1 MPVVWPLV
9 GRREVLRRIAEA
21 MRRPGGAGVVL
32 VGAAGVGK
40 TRLAVE
46 VLDEAGR
53 RGLDTLWTVAT
64 EAAASIPYGPVVDL
78 LPKPADEESSTR
90 LDLLQRTVRS
100 LGERRGGRGLVLGV
114 DDAHLLDDASA
125 ALVHCLARTGTAQI
139 LATVRSGEQSPD
151 AVTAL
156 WRDDLAARVE
166 VTPLGEDEVHQLVC
180 AAVGGVVDGQTLRRL
195 WRLSEGNP
203 LFLREL
209 VAEALETGALVE
221 AGGIWRG
228 GAATMVGTRLA
239 ELVEARLRRL
249 DPAVRAG
256 LEVAAVGEPLEA
268 SLLEAVSASMPTDA
282 RATDARATNDGWARE
297 SPMEV
302 AERAGLVRVD
312 VDRRRVRLRLAHP
325 VYGEVLRATTPV
337 LRARAVRRGLAE
349 ALQATGYR
357 RRDDLLRLVSWRL
370 EGGGRCDP
378 DLLLA
383 AALRARALFDPAL
396 AARLAQAA
404 VEAGAGFDASLI
416 AAESLHTAGR
426 AGEAEDLLGEL
437 EPAARTEADRTRVA
451 LARAANLVTGFGRAG
466 DAEAVIS
473 RAEDVVADEDL
484 RDELRAMR
492 GTVALAQGRS
502 RQALDAVSA
511 VLGRPGASQRAR
523 VRALL
528 VAVPAWAQTGAAET
542 AISTTEQLVT
552 ALGRPDEQLP
562 EVVELLRLGLCFAY
576 GVAGRL
582 DDARTL
588 AAARYR
594 AVLDQR
600 AHDLQGGWAMALG
613 QTALA
618 CGSARSAAG
627 PLREAALLLR
637 QESKAFGV
645 YSLAWCLGCLA
656 EASALLGDLDAA
668 QAALQ
673 EADAVTP
680 EPCFVPNREVGRI
693 WVAACGG
700 AVVAARTAALGMAA
714 TAQAHGSYAVE
725 AFALHEA
732 VRLGL
737 AAEVAG
743 RLAVLADGV
752 VDGRLVSAYA
762 AHAAALVAGEAPALQ
777 KVSATFEE
785 LGAVLIAAEAAAEA
799 ARAYQREGRSASARA
814 AAGRSQLL
822 AARCEGCRTPGLELV
837 VLPQPLTLREREIAG
852 LAVQGLS
859 SQRIAERLV
868 LSARTV
874 DNHLHRVYV
883 KLGVSSRTELA
894 TVLTPREDP
903 ERV

>member
-1 MPVVWPLV
+1 MPGVWPLV
-9 GRREVLRRIAEA
+9 GRREVLRRIAGA
-21 MRRPGGAGVVL
+21 MRRPGCAGVVL

-46 VLDEAGR
+46 ALDEAGR

-64 EAAASIPYGPVVDL
+64 RAAASIPYGPVVDL
-78 LPKPADEESSTR
+78 LPQPEQEPPTR
-90 LDLLQRTVRS
+90 LDLLQRTIRG
-100 LGERRGGRGLVLGV
+100 LGERHRGRRLVLGV
-114 DDAHLLDDASA
+114 DDGHLLDDASA
-125 ALVHCLARTGTAQI
+125 ALVHWLARTGTAQI
-139 LATVRSGEQSPD
+139 LATVRGGEQSPD

-156 WRDDLAARVE
+156 WKDDLAERVE
-166 VTPLGEDEVHQLVC
+166 IEPLGEDEVHQLVR
-180 AAVGGVVDGQTLRRL
+180 AAAGGPVDGQTLHRL

-209 VAEALETGALVE
+209 MVEASETGALVE
-221 AGGIWRG
+221 VAGIWRG

-239 ELVEARLRRL
+239 ELVEGRLQRL
-249 DPAVRAG
+249 DPEVRAG
-256 LEVAAVGEPLEA
+256 LEVVAVGEPLEA
-268 SLLEAVSASMPTDA
+268 SLLEALSAPVPTDA
-282 RATDARATNDGWARE
+282 RAATDGWVHE
-297 SPMEV
+297 PPMEV
-302 AERAGLVRVD
+302 AERAGFVSVN

-325 VYGEVLRATTPV
+325 VYGEVLRATMPV
-337 LRARAVRRGLAE
+337 LRARAIRRGLAE
-349 ALQATGYR
+349 ALQATGCR
-357 RRDDLLRLVSWRL
+357 RRDDLLRLALWRL

-404 VEAGAGFDASLI
+404 VEAGTGFDASLI

-426 AGEAEDLLGEL
+426 AREAEELLGEL
-437 EPAARTEADRTRVA
+437 EPAARTEADRARVA
-451 LARAANLVTGFGRAG
+451 LARAANLVTGFGRVG
-466 DAEAVIS
+466 DAEAVVS

-511 VLGRPGASQRAR
+511 VLDRPEASQRAR

-528 VAVPAWAQTGAAET
+528 VAVPAWTQTGATKT
-542 AISTTEQLVT
+542 AISTAEQVVT
-552 ALGRPDEQLP
+552 ALGRSDEQLP

-582 DDARTL
+582 DDARAL
-588 AAARYR
+588 AKARYR
-594 AVLDQR
+594 AALDQR
-600 AHDLQGGWAMALG
+600 AHDLQTGWAMALG
-613 QTALA
+613 QVALSS
-618 CGSARSAAG
+618 GLARSAAG
-627 PLREAALLLR
+627 RLREAASLLR

-668 QAALQ
+668 RAALR

-693 WVAACGG
+693 WVVVRGG
-700 AVVAARTAALGMAA
+700 AVAAARTTALGMAA

-737 AAEVAG
+737 AGEVAD

-762 AHAAALVAGEAPALQ
+762 AHAAALVTGEAPALQ
-777 KVSATFEE
+777 RVSATFED

-799 ARAYQREGRSASARA
+799 ARAHQRAGRSASARA
-814 AAGRSQLL
+814 AAGRSQSL
-822 AARCEGCRTPGLELV
+822 AARCEGCRTPGLELA
-837 VLPQPLTLREREIAG
+837 VLPQPLSLREREIAG
-852 LAVQGLS
+852 LAAQGLS

-868 LSARTV
+868 LSVRTV
-874 DNHLHRVYV
+874 DNHLHHVYA

-894 TVLTPREDP
+894 ISLTPALPGE
-903 ERV
+903 